1 MLHRSQFVPTFWRNV
16 RKTSMNP
23 ERKRTPILLLPFVI
37 VWALF
42 SFVMKLTG
50 RLLAAILGFV
60 LVAVGLLLTLSLFA
74 APIGIP
80 LLIFGFLLMLRSV
93 F

>member
-1 MLHRSQFVPTFWRNV
+1 MDSER
-16 RKTSMNP
+16 RKTS
-23 ERKRTPILLLPFVI
+23 ILFFPFVV

-42 SFVMKLTG
+42 SFLMKLTG
-50 RLLAAILGFV
+50 RLLAVIIGFV
-60 LVAVGLLLTLSLFA
+60 FVVVGIILTVTLFA

-80 LLIFGFLLMLRSV
+80 LIIFGILLMLRSV